1 MVASRRSG
9 LMRTSGTVT
18 IWPSST
24 GSCTSPCASTSASAW
39 RTASATRSCRCDGP
53 ATDSRGCPRDIN
65 SALRS
70 DRGQWRDASERRR
83 PNNGL
88 LTNTR
93 CGLERAQYRLHPIA
107 FDDVALAHVLEVL
120 ERHAAFLAGEYLARV
135 ILEALELRQ
144 LAFVDHHV
152 VADETHVGAALDGSI
167 GDAAAR
173 DLADLGDGEDFQ
185 DFRRAERGL
194 ARGRREQPGHCL
206 LHVLHEVVDDVV
218 VADLGAGAFGRLA
231 RFLVGAHVEAD
242 DGGARGFRQGHVGLG
257 DAADARVDHA
267 RGDFLGAELV
277 ERADD
282 RFD

>member
-39 RTASATRSCRCDGP
+39 RTTSPTRSWRCDGP
-53 ATDSRGCPRDIN
+53 ATDSRCCPRDIN
-65 SALRS
+65 FDLRS
-70 DRGQWRDASERRR
+70 DRAQSRDASARRR

-93 CGLERAQYRLHPIA
+93 PGLERALHRFHPIA

-120 ERHAAFLAGEYLARV
+120 ERHAAFLAAPPLARV
-135 ILEALELRQ
+135 VLEALELRQ

-152 VADETHVGAALDGSI
+152 VADETHVGAALDGSV

-173 DLADLGDGEDFQ
+173 DLADL
-185 DFRRAERGL
+185 
-194 ARGRREQPGHCL
+194 
-206 LHVLHEVVDDVV
+206 
-218 VADLGAGAFGRLA
+218 
-231 RFLVGAHVEAD
+231 
-242 DGGARGFRQGHVGLG
+242 
-257 DAADARVDHA
+257 
-267 RGDFLGAELV
+267 
-277 ERADD
+277 
-282 RFD
+282 